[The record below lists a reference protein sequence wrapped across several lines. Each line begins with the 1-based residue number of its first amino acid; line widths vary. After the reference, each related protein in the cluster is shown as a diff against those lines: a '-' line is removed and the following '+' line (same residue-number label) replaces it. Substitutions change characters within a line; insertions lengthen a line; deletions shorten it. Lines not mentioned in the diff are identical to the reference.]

1 MKMSTDVQR
10 YNLNGETMGTRYTAV
25 LYAAAGIDTDE
36 IGQRLAHAVSRV
48 DRQMSTWKADSDLNR
63 LNAAAEQEW
72 LPVPKEL
79 STVLAAALRVS
90 QQSGGAFDIAVG
102 DLVQAWA
109 SAPANR
115 RSPRKHSRCHCHA
128 RDSPPARRWWWT
140 RNAIGCANGRR

>member
-10 YNLNGETMGTRYTAV
+10 YTLNGETMGTRYTAV
-25 LYAAAGIDTDE
+25 FYATAGIDTDE

-63 LNAAAEQEW
+63 L
-72 LPVPKEL
+72 
-79 STVLAAALRVS
+79 
-90 QQSGGAFDIAVG
+90 
-102 DLVQAWA
+102 
-109 SAPANR
+109 